1 MLSCGH
7 RQESKGNRSSW
18 RRSPAENRLRT
29 CRSVGR
35 MYQAQTAALS
45 DGTRNR
51 KMKVFPL
58 PGREALIPKGNRST
72 REVARHGRCL
82 QQVELTAKPLFID
95 YSSSRLSAST
105 ACLRHPPRPVCRPG
119 MPGDQNASSSGWF
132 TDAVR
137 NGNARQQRFRTQTGV
152 SALVS
157 PLSRKAFSAM
167 FAFGRD
173 GSFPSA
179 ERKNPSPG
187 PKCRPESCSI
197 TLPLPKQRFR
207 RPAPGTL
214 TTEQRNRSKE
224 QANSREGSSPFL
236 FMKPAQRTRLQE
248 KKGFP

>member
-1 MLSCGH
+1 M
-7 RQESKGNRSSW
+7 
-18 RRSPAENRLRT
+18 
-29 CRSVGR
+29 
-35 MYQAQTAALS
+35 M
-45 DGTRNR
+45 
-51 KMKVFPL
+51 VFPL

-152 SALVS
+152 STLVS

-167 FAFGRD
+167 FSFGGD

-187 PKCRPESCSI
+187 PKCRPESGGN
-197 TLPLPKQRFR
+197 LRPLPESALSPPGPGYLDNRTAESIKRTSEQQGRLIPFPVYEASPEN
-207 RPAPGTL
+207 PASG
-214 TTEQRNRSKE
+214 EQRVSFMDTGAHSSACQNCFLRKE
-224 QANSREGSSPFL
+224 MITGAD
-236 FMKPAQRTRLQE
+236 
-248 KKGFP
+248 